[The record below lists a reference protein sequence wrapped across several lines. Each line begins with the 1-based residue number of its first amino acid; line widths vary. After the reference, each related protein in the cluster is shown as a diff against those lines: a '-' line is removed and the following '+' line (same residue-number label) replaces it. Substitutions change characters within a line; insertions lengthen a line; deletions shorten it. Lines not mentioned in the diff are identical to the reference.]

1 MAPKEQFECEDCG
14 QTFSE
19 EDSFSDHVVH
29 ARCFEMFESQ
39 EKEVKVKI
47 IDKGEREKRNFKNK
61 KIGN

>member
-47 IDKGEREKRNFKNK
+47 IGKGERNET
-61 KIGN
+61 